1 MQGSLQAM
9 GTHSMTA
16 SSKRLSELTGSARNM
31 LTHRNNRRTMN
42 TRNAIMALA
51 FMIAGAY
58 GDNVNAA
65 VSDLTAASMAALK
78 DMEGEL

>member
-1 MQGSLQAM
+1 
-9 GTHSMTA
+9 
-16 SSKRLSELTGSARNM
+16 
-31 LTHRNNRRTMN
+31 MN